1 VFGALSI
8 ALALRATSPL
18 DLPLD
23 ERCAI
28 VESVLAAQAKRGLSE
43 TPKLGTVDV
52 TFPEIEHV
60 RRTTRRASN
69 RTVVDVQWQDG
80 SGDRPLFSATESCPS
95 GRFVLEPEEERGYRS
110 TSDPAGNS
118 DHVVEITL
126 SPPRTKAKARQFRF
140 EERLGLSVHA
150 SPPRGSAGGGYA
162 VPPTRY
168 SGTVEKNADGN
179 WLAKVDKAVF
189 AS

>member
-1 VFGALSI
+1 MFGALSI

-28 VESVLAAQAKRGLSE
+28 VESVLAAQAKRGLSG

-69 RTVVDVQWQDG
+69 RTVVDVQWRDG
-80 SGDRPLFSATESCPS
+80 PATGRSSRPRSRVQAAGSCWNRRRSGDT
-95 GRFVLEPEEERGYRS
+95 G
-110 TSDPAGNS
+110 
-118 DHVVEITL
+118 
-126 SPPRTKAKARQFRF
+126 PPRTRR
-140 EERLGLSVHA
+140 E
-150 SPPRGSAGGGYA
+150 
-162 VPPTRY
+162 TRTTW
-168 SGTVEKNADGN
+168 SR
-179 WLAKVDKAVF
+179 
-189 AS
+189 